1 MMPVI
6 DRHFLWARGA
16 GMKIAI
22 LDDYQGATREL
33 ACFAKLADHE
43 VTLFRTPAQS
53 EAEQVARLRPF
64 DALVLIRERSQ
75 VDDSLLAQLPR
86 LRIIS
91 QTGKVSQ
98 HLSLAACSRHGVLV
112 VEGSGS
118 PVAPSELC
126 WALILAASRQLPAY
140 WQGLQQGQWQD
151 SGSLGLGR
159 SLEGLTLGIWGFG
172 KIGRRVAAF
181 GQAFGMT
188 VLVWGSEASRAA
200 ACSAGY
206 RAASSQ
212 AALFRHSDVLS
223 LHLRL
228 CEATRHC
235 VTAASLALMKPD
247 ALLVNISRAE
257 LVVPGALLAALQAGR
272 PGFAALDVFECEP
285 LSQEPLLAMA
295 NVIGTPHLGYVT
307 RDSYE
312 LYLGQAFDNL
322 IAFAAGSPVNMANPD
337 CGWETRQ

>member
-1 MMPVI
+1 
-6 DRHFLWARGA
+6 
-16 GMKIAI
+16 MKIAI
-22 LDDYQGATREL
+22 LDDYQEAAREL

-43 VTLFRTPAQS
+43 VTLFRAPARS
-53 EAEQVARLRPF
+53 ETEQVERLGPF
-64 DALVLIRERSQ
+64 DALVLIRERSEI
-75 VDDSLLAQLPR
+75 DERLLAQLPR
-86 LRIIS
+86 LRLIS

-98 HLSLAACSRHGVLV
+98 HLDLAACSRHGVLV
-112 VEGSGS
+112 VEGNGS

-140 WQGLQQGQWQD
+140 WQGLQQGRWQD

-159 SLEGLTLGIWGFG
+159 SLAGLTLGIWGFG

-181 GQAFGMT
+181 GQAFGME
-188 VLVWGSEASRAA
+188 VLVWGSEASRAQA
-200 ACSAGY
+200 HSAGY
-206 RAASSQ
+206 RAAQSQ
-212 AALFRHSDVLS
+212 AALFLASDVLS

-235 VTAASLALMKPD
+235 VTGADLALMKSD
-247 ALLVNISRAE
+247 ALLVNVSRAE
-257 LVVPGALLAALQAGR
+257 LVAPGALLCALSAGR
-272 PGFAALDVFECEP
+272 PGFAALDVFEREP
-285 LSQEPLLAMA
+285 SSQDPLLSLT

-322 IAFAAGSPVNMANPD
+322 LAFAAGAPVNMANPG
-337 CGWETRQ
+337 CGWETRK